1 MTDLF
6 DNKYQPGRILIQ
18 TVGSGGP
25 GNSWVSAIAV
35 TQIEGNVEVWYCSD
49 LTEVYDEYEVD
60 HDKKY
65 DDENFEP
72 YLLGTIEGELDV
84 RKLVSWLSINKPE
97 GFIFDEIKIKGVKG
111 LWTDL
116 IEISLNEEYS
126 ETLDH
131 LLTLSDKELKLFW
144 KKNDFIKHE
153 SHYIKDVLDQIN
165 SLVEE
170 KIYEADLSDL
180 TFAEVL
186 KHSKVK
192 DPFNLGSLEE
202 ALDEIIEEPLED
214 EI

>member
-1 MTDLF
+1 MDQE
-6 DNKYQPGRILIQ
+6 DR
-18 TVGSGGP
+18 

-65 DDENFEP
+65 NDENFEH

-84 RKLVSWLSINKPE
+84 RKLISWLSINKPE

-131 LLTLSDKELKLFW
+131 LLTLSDKELNLFW
-144 KKNDFIKHE
+144 KKNDF
-153 SHYIKDVLDQIN
+153 
-165 SLVEE
+165 
-170 KIYEADLSDL
+170 
-180 TFAEVL
+180 
-186 KHSKVK
+186 
-192 DPFNLGSLEE
+192 
-202 ALDEIIEEPLED
+202 
-214 EI
+214 